1 VLIVDDN
8 AEFREVLRDLVAA
21 TGGMTCVGEAAS
33 GETAVEAAAELS
45 PELVI
50 MDRRMPGIGG
60 VEAARRITMHRGEVV
75 VFLVSV
81 ERPHG
86 DVLDGSGAAAFLDKR
101 RLSSRV
107 LTELWRMHGS

>member
-86 DVLDGSGAAAFLDKR
+86 DALDGSGAAAFLDKR